1 MNVKFRVSYKIGKKG
16 TLVAKKKIS
25 INDTQIGR
33 GLVRTRIH
41 SNTNSNL
48 DIELLIY
55 FHRPKLI

>member
-1 MNVKFRVSYKIGKKG
+1 MLNSVSTTKSVKKRDSCC
-16 TLVAKKKIS
+16 KKKIS
-25 INDTQIGR
+25 INDTQI

>member
-16 TLVAKKKIS
+16 TLVAKKNKS
-25 INDTQIGR
+25 INDTQI

>member
-25 INDTQIGR
+25 INDTQIG
-33 GLVRTRIH
+33 LVRTRIH

-55 FHRPKLI
+55 ISTDRN

>member
-1 MNVKFRVSYKIGKKG
+1 MLNFVSATKSVKKG
-16 TLVAKKKIS
+16 LLLQKKKIS
-25 INDTQIGR
+25 INDTQI

>member
-1 MNVKFRVSYKIGKKG
+1 MLNFVSATKSVKKG
-16 TLVAKKKIS
+16 LLLQKKIS
-25 INDTQIGR
+25 INDTQI

>member
-25 INDTQIGR
+25 INDTQIG
-33 GLVRTRIH
+33 LVRTRIH
-41 SNTNSNL
+41 FNTNSNL